1 MPNMDHSNL
10 MYNQNGIRIG
20 SVCLESSPC
29 QHDVSLDGHPYE
41 HLDACTIAILFR
53 ILKITCPEHF
63 LYAQQHPFYKLNYHN
78 VLAKYQWFILLKTYL
93 F

>member
-1 MPNMDHSNL
+1 MDHQNL

-20 SVCLESSPC
+20 SICLESYPC

-41 HLDACTIAILFR
+41 HMDACTIVILFEKLGIR
-53 ILKITCPEHF
+53 CPEHF
-63 LYAQQHPFYKLNYHN
+63 LYAQQHPFYKLKCQN
-78 VLAKYQWFILLKTYL
+78 VISKYQWFILLKTHL